1 MNTAAAKP
9 LAKTEKQQPLRPSV
23 QVVIELPYTRTS
35 GDMNPNEV
43 GVICA
48 AGAIVAFFLSYILG
62 RKIPAAKRGWL
73 ALLALVLAL
82 PGASF
87 SAYYAHLV
95 EVPEWYYEFRSWRG
109 TEGLLVFIGVAGG
122 LIAASLGAVFR
133 ILPLLGVVAFV
144 SVPFVK
150 PFLGPFP
157 DGALR
162 DLWSGEVCLQSTYST
177 CGAAAA
183 ASLLRK
189 HGLAAT
195 EAEIAREAYSYQGGT
210 EVWYLAR
217 AVRRRGLKATMH
229 VREGLPDFFHDTTR
243 SFMPCIVGVKFGGTG
258 HFIALLSRDGDEF
271 HVGDP
276 LRGSEML
283 DVDELR
289 DRYQYSGFWMEVWR

>member
-1 MNTAAAKP
+1 MI
-9 LAKTEKQQPLRPSV
+9 LAV
-23 QVVIELPYTRTS
+23 
-35 GDMNPNEV
+35 
-43 GVICA
+43 
-48 AGAIVAFFLSYILG
+48 
-62 RKIPAAKRGWL
+62 
-73 ALLALVLAL
+73 

-87 SAYYAHLV
+87 AAYYAHLV
-95 EVPEWYYEFRSWRG
+95 EVPGWYYEFRSWRG
-109 TEGLLVFIGVAGG
+109 TEGLLMLIGVAGG
-122 LIAASLGAVFR
+122 LVAADLGAVFR
-133 ILPLLGVVAFV
+133 MLALLGVAAFV

-162 DLWSGEVCLQSTYST
+162 DLWSGDVCLQSTYST

-195 EAEIAREAYSYQGGT
+195 EAEIAKEAYSYQGGT

-229 VREGLPDFFHDTTR
+229 VSDGMPDFLHDMSRPFT
-243 SFMPCIVGVKFGGTG
+243 PCIVGVKFGGTG
-258 HFIALLSRDGDEF
+258 HFIALLSRDGDQF

-276 LRGSEML
+276 LRGSEK
-283 DVDELR
+283 VDGNALR
-289 DRYQYSGFWMEVWR
+289 DRYRYSGFWMEVGP

>member
-1 MNTAAAKP
+1 MN
-9 LAKTEKQQPLRPSV
+9 LN
-23 QVVIELPYTRTS
+23 
-35 GDMNPNEV
+35 GV
-43 GVICA
+43 GIICA
-48 AGAIVAFFLSYILG
+48 ALAILVFFLSYTLG
-62 RKIPAAKRGWL
+62 RKMPAGRRGWSM
-73 ALLALVLAL
+73 LLALVLSV

-87 SAYYAHLV
+87 AAYYAHLV

-122 LIAASLGAVFR
+122 LFAASVGAVFR
-133 ILPLLGVVAFV
+133 MLALLGVVAFV
-144 SVPFVK
+144 TVPYVK

-157 DGALR
+157 DGELR

-195 EAEIAREAYSYQGGT
+195 EAEMAKEAYSYKGGT
-210 EVWYLAR
+210 EVWYMAR

-229 VREGLPDFFHDTTR
+229 VRDGMPDFLLDTTR
-243 SFMPCIVGVKFGGTG
+243 SFTPCIVGVKFGGTG
-258 HFIALLSRDGDEF
+258 HFIALLSRDGDQF

-289 DRYQYSGFWMEVWR
+289 DRYRYSGFWMEVGR